1 MSLFLTI
8 NEGHACVEANS
19 IFRHRRQD
27 DCRIALVSG
36 ADRTLGATTVCW
48 ELFVFTDNTFAL
60 RAISKNPLSSRIG
73 CCSDPT
79 IPCQPHDHRL
89 LAHLLSRELITT
101 EEYDVLRNGGTLP
114 SEKQT
119 G

>member
-1 MSLFLTI
+1 MSKQIPFSDIVGKTI
-8 NEGHACVEANS
+8 AASHW
-19 IFRHRRQD
+19 FQ
-27 DCRIALVSG
+27 G

-101 EEYDVLRNGGTLP
+101 EEYDVLRNGGTQP
-114 SEKQT
+114 K
-119 G
+119 